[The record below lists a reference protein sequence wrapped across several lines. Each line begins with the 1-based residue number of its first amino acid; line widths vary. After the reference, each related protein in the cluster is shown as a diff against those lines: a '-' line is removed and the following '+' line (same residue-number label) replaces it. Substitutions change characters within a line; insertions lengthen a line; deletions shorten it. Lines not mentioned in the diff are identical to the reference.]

1 MSEKHSEHTVETSV
15 NYKKVILF
23 ICMAVMLEL
32 LLCLFVFP
40 PPKAAEPVTLNVALY
55 GYIPDYGSF
64 EDTVRESWEEA
75 HPEVKLHFV
84 QWDCYE
90 SVVPDDLDV
99 FVFDAI
105 NLDVF
110 ADAGSL
116 LPLSEEDIE
125 DYDDLIPSFMNG
137 FRIDGTIY
145 AVPQL
150 LCTDFL
156 FTRKS
161 DTGMSEIKSIDG
173 LYHALGDSGLLTD
186 YRSDRTKVILYLQA
200 LIDEAQVYMDTYP
213 KVEEGTL
220 SERAV
225 LSLAQIR
232 DLRDTD
238 PEGVVD
244 KNDRYYY
251 ARRFSS
257 RQFRWP
263 TFSASSRAATDICRK
278 QRKMPACCRASDQSK
293 YRAIFNAV
301 RGNALRH

>member
-1 MSEKHSEHTVETSV
+1 M
-15 NYKKVILF
+15 
-23 ICMAVMLEL
+23 
-32 LLCLFVFP
+32 
-40 PPKAAEPVTLNVALY
+40 
-55 GYIPDYGSF
+55 
-64 EDTVRESWEEA
+64 W
-75 HPEVKLHFV
+75 
-84 QWDCYE
+84 
-90 SVVPDDLDV
+90 
-99 FVFDAI
+99 
-105 NLDVF
+105 
-110 ADAGSL
+110 
-116 LPLSEEDIE
+116 
-125 DYDDLIPSFMNG
+125 
-137 FRIDGTIY
+137 
-145 AVPQL
+145 

-156 FTRKS
+156 FTCKS

-251 ARRFSS
+251 ARRFSEGIKKLKTLFYHVFS
-257 RQFRWP
+257 FRWGRWDP
-263 TFSASSRAATDICRK
+263 TPMYPTKSLYFRHFSGMGRVTSNKNVIKHKS
-278 QRKMPACCRASDQSK
+278 
-293 YRAIFNAV
+293 
-301 RGNALRH
+301 

>member
-1 MSEKHSEHTVETSV
+1 M
-15 NYKKVILF
+15 
-23 ICMAVMLEL
+23 
-32 LLCLFVFP
+32 
-40 PPKAAEPVTLNVALY
+40 
-55 GYIPDYGSF
+55 
-64 EDTVRESWEEA
+64 
-75 HPEVKLHFV
+75 
-84 QWDCYE
+84 
-90 SVVPDDLDV
+90 VPDDLDV

-137 FRIDGTIY
+137 CRIDGTIY

-293 YRAIFNAV
+293 LRAIFHAV
-301 RGNALRH
+301 RGYALRH